1 LPASARARNGPAAA
15 GDGVSA
21 DPRGD
26 DTLAPST
33 TVSLVLG
40 SGGARGYAH
49 IGVIEE
55 LERQGLAI
63 GAIAG
68 SSMGALVGGIHA
80 AGQLA
85 VFSAWARALTRLDV
99 WRLVDLTVS
108 GGGFIK
114 GERIIQVLR
123 ELVGEA
129 RIEQLPVKY
138 TAVATDLDASREIW
152 FTKGSLFDAIRASIA
167 IPTIFRPV
175 RYRGHT
181 LVDGGLL
188 NPVPVSVTLG
198 DLTDFTIAADIN
210 APDGPRG
217 PEDARRVDI
226 PPPAGAEPDRSA
238 PAEPGS
244 GRLVHYRQRIERF
257 LDELWPD
264 AANAPGPA
272 CPPAEPGVL
281 DLFTRSLDTVQAT
294 LTRFKLAAQ
303 PPDLLIELPRSSCT
317 FYEFDQAAR
326 LIELGRERARIAL
339 DAWRRGGRQA

>member
-1 LPASARARNGPAAA
+1 VSVERQRDEPRTPA
-15 GDGVSA
+15 
-21 DPRGD
+21 
-26 DTLAPST
+26 T

-55 LERQGLAI
+55 LEQQGFAI
-63 GAIAG
+63 RAVAG

-85 VFSAWARALTRLDV
+85 AFSTWARALTRLDV

-114 GERIIQVLR
+114 GDRIIQVLR
-123 ELVGEA
+123 ELVGES

-152 FTKGSLFDAIRASIA
+152 FTKGPLFDAIRASIA
-167 IPTIFRPV
+167 IPSIFRPV
-175 RYRGHT
+175 SYRGHT

-188 NPVPVSVTLG
+188 NPVPVSATLG
-198 DLTDFTIAADIN
+198 DLTDFTIAVDIN

-217 PEDARRVDI
+217 PEDAQRVDA
-226 PPPAGAEPDRSA
+226 PPATGGVPDQAEADEA
-238 PAEPGS
+238 GS
-244 GRLVHYRQRIERF
+244 GLLAHYRQRIERF
-257 LDELWPD
+257 VDELWPG
-264 AANAPGPA
+264 AASAPVPA
-272 CPPAEPGVL
+272 RPPAEPGAL

-326 LIELGRERARIAL
+326 LIELGRERARTAL
-339 DAWRRGGRQA
+339 DAWRRGGRQT